1 MIVAA
6 VGNDGPAAPPQ
17 YPASYAGVVAV
28 TGVDAKGKALTEA
41 GRARHLDFAAPGA
54 DLAAALPGRGYSSVR
69 GTSFAAPLAAA
80 RLAATGSPARLAA
93 EAQPGKGKVG
103 RGIVCGHCRIAPK
116 AVGAK

>member
-1 MIVAA
+1 M
-6 VGNDGPAAPPQ
+6 
-17 YPASYAGVVAV
+17 
-28 TGVDAKGKALTEA
+28 
-41 GRARHLDFAAPGA
+41 
-54 DLAAALPGRGYSSVR
+54 R

-93 EAQPGKGKVG
+93 EARPGKGKVG